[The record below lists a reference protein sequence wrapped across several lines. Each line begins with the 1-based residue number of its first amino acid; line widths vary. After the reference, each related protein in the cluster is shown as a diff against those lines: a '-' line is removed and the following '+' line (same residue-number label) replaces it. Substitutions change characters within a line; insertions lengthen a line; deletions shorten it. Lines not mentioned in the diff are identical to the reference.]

1 MKIRSAL
8 VLSLVLLPFAAPLR
22 ADGLA
27 DTIAAIGKK
36 YEAVVGVAAEDTLT
50 GRKVSVRGDEPF
62 PMGSVY
68 KLPIALAVLHKVG
81 RDQEMLD
88 IDITIEPSDFSPGH
102 SPIAEQADGKAFSA
116 PLGTILVYALRDS
129 DNTASD
135 ALLRFLGGPK
145 GVTTYL
151 NFIGIRGIDVSRS
164 EKEIAADI
172 AKKGEAAYWKDPR
185 DSATPD
191 AMVLL
196 LRMYDE
202 KVSSIDDSGRR
213 FIQDMLLHSDGGKN
227 RIRASVQPNDAVI
240 EKSGTMPGVVNDAG
254 IIIVSDARHRILLA
268 VFTKGWRKTP
278 SAKRE
283 QLIADITR
291 AVYEDFTKSR

>member
-1 MKIRSAL
+1 MKMRSAI

-27 DTIAAIGKK
+27 DRIAAIAKK
-36 YEAVVGVAAEDTLT
+36 YEATVGVSAEDTLT
-50 GRKVSVRGDEPF
+50 GRKVSVRGGEAF

-68 KLPIALAVLHKVG
+68 KLPIALAVLHRAG
-81 RDQEMLD
+81 RDESALD
-88 IDITIEPSDFSPGH
+88 TNITIEPGDFSPGH
-102 SPIAEQADGKAFSA
+102 SPIAEQAGGQSVSN

-145 GVTTYL
+145 EVMTYL
-151 NFIGIRGIDVSRS
+151 NFIGVRGIDVSRS
-164 EKEIAADI
+164 EKQIAADI
-172 AKKGEAAYWKDPR
+172 AKKGNAAYWKDPR

-191 AMVLL
+191 AIVLL

-202 KVSSIDDSGRR
+202 KVSSIEDSGRR

-227 RIRASVQPNDAVI
+227 RIRAGAPSDALVLD
-240 EKSGTMPGVVNDAG
+240 KSGTMPGVVNDAG
-254 IIIVSDARHRILLA
+254 IIAASDARHRILLA
-268 VFTKGWRKTP
+268 VFTKGWSKTP

-283 QLIADITR
+283 QLIADVTR
-291 AVYEDFTKSR
+291 AVYEDFTKK